1 MEGFPIRDVCKFLGV
16 KPYVLRYWEREVPLV
31 APRKDLSG
39 HRRYSW
45 SDLEILFRLRYLLH
59 EKGYT
64 VAGARK
70 LIWQEFTG
78 NMQNRRAHLMA
89 LRGELIRLLQKSRS
103 MSESYHTEP
112 ETDPTESLA

>member
-1 MEGFPIRDVCKFLGV
+1 MEGFQIREVCKFIGV
-16 KPYVLRYWEREVPLV
+16 KPYVLRYWEQEIPLL

-45 SDLEILFRLRYLLH
+45 ADLQILFRLRYLLY

-70 LIWQEFTG
+70 TIWQEYTG
-78 NMQNRRAHLMA
+78 TAQGKKALYMA
-89 LRGELIRLLQKSRS
+89 LRSELITLLQKSRAILS
-103 MSESYHTEP
+103 DYFPDISRE
-112 ETDPTESLA
+112 